1 MIFAMNEWWSLLSGT
16 EQFFWILAIFSSAI
30 FVIVFIVSLLGFDTD
45 SDIDTDAGA
54 DADSGTGGDLP
65 VFSLKAVTAFLTF
78 FSWTGVLLLGEGR
91 SLWQI
96 VPYAFLSGLVALVIV
111 AFLLKKFSDFTE
123 SGNADPID
131 LIFEKGDVYLPIP
144 ARQEG
149 VGKVHVT
156 LNHSLREMNA
166 MTADKEAIHTGE
178 KIRVIEIL
186 PDNTLLVE
194 KIE

>member
-1 MIFAMNEWWSLLSGT
+1 MDEWWALLSGT
-16 EQFFWILAIFSSAI
+16 EQFFWILAVFSSAI
-30 FVIVFIVSLLGFDTD
+30 FIIVFIVSLLGFDTD
-45 SDIDTDAGA
+45 SDIDTDAGV

-96 VPYAFLSGLVALVIV
+96 VPYALLSGVVALVIV
-111 AFLLKKFSDFTE
+111 AFLLKKFSSFTE

-144 ARQEG
+144 AGQKG
-149 VGKVHVT
+149 IGKVHVT

-186 PDNTLLVE
+186 PDNILLVE